1 MKTIKEIT
9 SSEIIVN
16 KSRFI
21 ATLLPISNKEE
32 AIKFLEET
40 RKKYFDARH
49 NCFAYIIYD
58 PKENSPLIK
67 KSSDDGEPSG
77 TAGAPILE
85 CLEGAG
91 LVNVLCVVTRYFGG
105 VLLGT
110 GGLTRAYS
118 SSCKESISKAQQE
131 KIIKELHE
139 GYEINLE
146 LTYELYN
153 IVKKVLETK
162 KYKEI
167 RTDFTEKIFTK
178 FIISK
183 DDFESTKQELT
194 TISLGTI
201 NLKHNNE
208 IKLFTKNE

>member
-32 AIKFLEET
+32 ATKFLEET

-49 NCFAYIIYD
+49 NCYAYIIYD
-58 PKENSPLIK
+58 PKESTPLIK

-131 KIIKELHE
+131 KIITELHE

-146 LTYELYN
+146 LTYDLYSM
-153 IVKKVLETK
+153 VKRSLETK
-162 KYKEI
+162 KYKELQTTYEQNI
-167 RTDFTEKIFTK
+167 KMK

-183 DDFESTKQELT
+183 EDYEKTREEFT

-201 NLKHNNE
+201 KLKHNNE
-208 IKLFTKNE
+208 VKLFTKNE

>member
-1 MKTIKEIT
+1 MKTLNKIIQADIT
-9 SSEIIVN
+9 VT
-16 KSRFI
+16 KSKFI
-21 ATLLPISNKEE
+21 STIFPISNKEE
-32 AIKFLEET
+32 ATKFLEET

-49 NCFAYIIYD
+49 NCYAYIIYD
-58 PKENSPLIK
+58 PKESTPIIK

-118 SSCKESISKAQQE
+118 SSCKESINKANEE
-131 KIIKELHE
+131 KIIKELYE
-139 GYEINLE
+139 GYEV
-146 LTYELYN
+146 N
-153 IVKKVLETK
+153 IEIKYDLFSMVKKSLETK
-162 KYKEI
+162 KYKELQTTYEQNI
-167 RTDFTEKIFTK
+167 KMK

-183 DDFESTKQELT
+183 EDYEKTREEFA
-194 TISLGTI
+194 TISFGSI

-208 IKLFTKNE
+208 VKLFTKNE

>member
-1 MKTIKEIT
+1 MKTISKTIQADIT
-9 SSEIIVN
+9 VT
-16 KSRFI
+16 KSKFI
-21 ATLLPISNKEE
+21 STIFPISNKEE
-32 AIKFLEET
+32 ASKFLEET

-49 NCFAYIIYD
+49 NCFAYVIYD
-58 PKENSPLIK
+58 PKESTPLIK

-85 CLEGAG
+85 CLEGAD

-110 GGLTRAYS
+110 GGLTRAYAA
-118 SSCKESISKAQQE
+118 SCKESISKAQQE
-131 KIIKELHE
+131 KIIKELYE

-153 IVKKVLETK
+153 TVKKVLETK

>member
-21 ATLLPISNKEE
+21 ATLFPISNKEE
-32 AIKFLEET
+32 ATKFLEET

-58 PKENSPLIK
+58 PKESTPLIK

-85 CLEGAG
+85 CLEGAD

-118 SSCKESISKAQQE
+118 SSCKESINKASEE

-139 GYEINLE
+139 GYEISLE
-146 LTYELYN
+146 MTYELYN
-153 IVKKVLETK
+153 TVKKVLETK

-167 RTDFTEKIFTK
+167 RTDFTEKISTK

-194 TISLGTI
+194 TISLGLI

-208 IKLFTKNE
+208 LKLFS

>member
-21 ATLLPISNKEE
+21 ATLFPISNKEE
-32 AIKFLEET
+32 ATKFLEET

-49 NCFAYIIYD
+49 NCYAYIIYD
-58 PKENSPLIK
+58 PKESTPIIK

-85 CLEGAG
+85 CLEGAD

-105 VLLGT
+105 ILLGT
-110 GGLTRAYS
+110 GGLARAYS

-131 KIIKELHE
+131 KIITDLYE

-146 LTYELYN
+146 MTYELYN
-153 IVKKVLETK
+153 TVKKVLETK

-167 RTDFTEKIFTK
+167 RTDFTEKISTK

-183 DDFESTKQELT
+183 DIIFQL
-194 TISLGTI
+194 
-201 NLKHNNE
+201 
-208 IKLFTKNE
+208 